1 MMDEQELKYSW
12 SIRLDH
18 KFNEKLVPFQMP
30 RLRQALAFIPL
41 TLRYFKYYLECKCKS
56 QAPIID
62 ILNPLKCKQIYGCP
76 IGGIGC
82 GTIGRSFSGDFCRY
96 QLVPGI
102 YEHECVE
109 ANLFTVC
116 VRRKG
121 VTVYQQT
128 LSTRRPLAQKGLK
141 SWNMSYSGEYATYYA
156 LYPES
161 WTIYDLPGQNI
172 RLICHQLTPIIPH
185 NYKDSSLPC
194 ALFEWTIENNSNEDV
209 DVSLMFTWQCGSA
222 SERFKCVNLSSES
235 FENGI
240 LMKQRLN
247 DMNLDYVLEAES
259 RQNQEISYCSKFY
272 PNNEQS
278 GSQLWFD
285 LIDDGKLD
293 NNEHSFENINDKIAC
308 ALCVKTKINSQQN
321 DKIILS
327 LVWNMPQ
334 IKFPKGS
341 KVYNRFYTRYF
352 GNHDKTALNISKYS
366 LESLDKWKQAIRKWR
381 EDIFNNETTPT
392 TYKQALFNELY
403 YLSDGG
409 TIWIDVK
416 DDLSLSERI
425 REYGRFAYLE
435 GHEYKMYNTY
445 DVHFYAS
452 FALLMLYPQL
462 QLSLQYDYSS
472 TVPLEYDP
480 KITYLLD
487 GKFSSSKSPNC
498 VPHDLGNPEYD
509 PWIRINA
516 YNVHDTHDW
525 IDLNLKFILQVYR
538 DYNYL
543 KDKAYLKDMWPSIK
557 ILLDTIET
565 QDRDG
570 DCLIDSLG
578 KPDQTYDAWSVSGA
592 SAYCGGLHLAT
603 LKCSIE
609 MCRLLDDNQL
619 EVKLSGLLERA
630 EKSYHDKLWNG
641 IYFNYDSSKNNY
653 HDSIMTDMCCGHWFL
668 RSSGFKYEL
677 FDRDKILNCIKK
689 IYDLNVIKFGNCK
702 FGAVNG
708 MRPNG
713 KVDTTSIQS
722 EEMWIGTTCALV
734 SLMIFED
741 EQDKAWQIVN
751 GLYDTLY
758 NRLGLAFQTP
768 EALFKDNTYRSLGY
782 MRALC
787 IWSIQYAIELNR
799 K

>member
-1 MMDEQELKYSW
+1 MMDEQELKYAW
-12 SIRLDH
+12 SVRLDH
-18 KFNEKLVPFQMP
+18 EFNEKLVPFQMP
-30 RLRQALAFIPL
+30 RLKQALAFIPL
-41 TLRYFKYYLECKCKS
+41 TMRYLKHYLECKYKS

-62 ILNPLKCKQIYGCP
+62 MFNPLKCKQIYGCP

-82 GTIGRSFSGDFCRY
+82 GTIGRSFKGDFCRY
-96 QLVPGI
+96 QLIPGI
-102 YEHECVE
+102 YEHESID

-121 VTVYQQT
+121 VTVYQQA
-128 LSTRRPLAQKGLK
+128 LSTKRSKQNGLR
-141 SWNMSYSGEYATYYA
+141 SWNMSYSGEHATYYA

-172 RLICHQLTPIIPH
+172 RLICHQLSPIIPH

-194 ALFEWTIENNSNEDV
+194 ALFEWTIENNSSEDLE
-209 DVSLMFTWQCGSA
+209 VSIMFTWQCGSA
-222 SERFKCVNLSSES
+222 SDRFKCTNVSSQS
-235 FENGI
+235 FENGVI
-240 LMKQRLN
+240 ISQKLN
-247 DMNLDYVLEAES
+247 GLNLDYILAAKF
-259 RQNQEISYCSKFY
+259 QQHQEISHCSTFY

-278 GSQLWFD
+278 GTQLWYD
-285 LIDDGKLD
+285 LLADGKLENKGHLF
-293 NNEHSFENINDKIAC
+293 NNVNDKIAC
-308 ALCVKTKINSQQN
+308 ALCIKTKINSN
-321 DKIILS
+321 KSDKIDIS

-334 IKFPKGS
+334 VKFPNGS

-352 GNHDKTALNISKYS
+352 GNDDRTPLEMSKYS
-366 LESLDKWKQAIRKWR
+366 LDSLGKWKKAIREWR
-381 EDIFNNETTPT
+381 EDIFKNEMTPNI
-392 TYKQALFNELY
+392 YKQALFNELY

-409 TIWIDVK
+409 TIWIDAS
-416 DDLSLSERI
+416 DDASQPDHI

-435 GHEYKMYNTY
+435 GHEYRMYNTY

-452 FALLMLYPQL
+452 FALLMLYPKL

-472 TVPLEYDP
+472 TVPLEYGP

-487 GKFSSSKSPNC
+487 GKVNSSKSPNC
-498 VPHDLGNPEYD
+498 IPHDLGDPEYD
-509 PWIRINA
+509 PWVRINA
-516 YNVHDTHDW
+516 YNMHDTHDW

-538 DYNYL
+538 DYYHL
-543 KDKAYLKDMWPSIK
+543 KDDSYLKDMWPTVK
-557 ILLDTIET
+557 ILLETIQT

-578 KPDQTYDAWSVSGA
+578 KPDQTYDAWSVTGA

-609 MCRLLDDNQL
+609 MARLLNDSHI
-619 EVKLSGLLERA
+619 EEKLSNLLVKA

-641 IYFNYDSSKNNY
+641 TYFNYDSSKNNY

-677 FDRDKILNCIKK
+677 FDKETILSCIRK
-689 IYDLNVIKFGNCK
+689 IYDFNVVKFGQCR

-708 MRPNG
+708 MRSNG

-741 EQDKAWQIVN
+741 EKDKAWEIVN
-751 GLYDTLY
+751 GLYETLY

-787 IWSIQYAIELNR
+787 IWSIQYAIESN
-799 K
+799 KK